1 MPVANIFLLSSTHR
15 HPPEEKTPHFLLELS
30 YNLYILQR
38 VSPPPRRY
46 TNTSHTHKFLLKIMS
61 IQTSLPFPLFVANL
75 FLRFLQFIFA
85 IAVLGLYGTDINS
98 ARKYGVSPPSKWV
111 YAEVIGVLSALTALV
126 YCLPKINAKAYWA
139 CAWDAILLFV
149 FLFFYSFFPL
159 PFLSF
164 FAPFQLMLIRYCTYI
179 SILWTAVFGIFG
191 KLFIKLDPKGNGD
204 ISRMKNAVW
213 VDLINMLL
221 WLVTAVLGLVLFFKY
236 KGNKSLHTGRATV

>member
-1 MPVANIFLLSSTHR
+1 
-15 HPPEEKTPHFLLELS
+15 
-30 YNLYILQR
+30 
-38 VSPPPRRY
+38 
-46 TNTSHTHKFLLKIMS
+46 MS
-61 IQTSLPFPLFVANL
+61 IQTSLPLPLFVANL

-98 ARKYGVSPPSKWV
+98 LRKVGLSPPSKWV
-111 YAEVIGVLSALTALV
+111 YAEVIGALSAVTALV

-139 CAWDAILLFV
+139 CAWDAILLLV
-149 FLFFYSFFPL
+149 F
-159 PFLSF
+159 FLSF
-164 FAPFQLMLIRYCTYI
+164 LSSLVSFISLSLKWMLIRYN

-191 KLFIKLDPKGNGD
+191 KLFIKKDPEGNGN

-236 KGNKSLHTGRATV
+236 KGKKSLHTGRATV